1 MNGDNKPKRRVRT
14 GLIKLFRD
22 ALDEALERDPVQHIR
37 DGYQKAY
44 DNYEQDQLEVSFQE
58 EEAIGDPIQHI
69 RDTYQRI
76 LADEYDGKVD
86 RSEMQTENNKSGS
99 VDPIQRVRGGYQ
111 QMLEDYE
118 KKYNE
123 SQKKKSEGLPWWK
136 RLF

>member
-1 MNGDNKPKRRVRT
+1 MNEDNKPKRRVRT

-22 ALDEALERDPVQHIR
+22 ALDEALEKDPVQHIR

-44 DNYEQDQLEVSFQE
+44 DNYEQDKLKVSFKE
-58 EEAIGDPIQHI
+58 EDTIEDPIQHI

-76 LADEYDGKVD
+76 LDYEYDGKAD
-86 RSEMQTENNKSGS
+86 QAESQTENNKYGIE
-99 VDPIQRVRGGYQ
+99 DPMQRVRGGYQ
-111 QMLEDYE
+111 KMFEDYE

-123 SQKKKSEGLPWWK
+123 SQKKKSDGLPWWK

>member
-1 MNGDNKPKRRVRT
+1 MNGDKGPKRRVRT

-22 ALDEALERDPVQHIR
+22 ALDEALEKDPVQHIR

-44 DNYEQDQLEVSFQE
+44 DNYEEDLLKVSFQE
-58 EEAIGDPIQHI
+58 EAASEDPIQHI

-76 LADEYDGKVD
+76 LDDEYDGKAG
-86 RSEMQTENNKSGS
+86 RAELQTENNKSGS
-99 VDPIQRVRGGYQ
+99 ADPMQRVRGGYQ

-123 SQKKKSEGLPWWK
+123 SQKKKSDGLPWWK